1 MSGSYGWAVPNYDYL
16 PTQYFLNAAPDWPKS
31 AYSVF
36 GDKAMTHSGPRPL
49 YPGRRAMVL
58 FPDRPSL
65 LLPGTYDPASGY
77 GMRRRGRGY
86 GMRRRGR
93 GYGATDGAGST
104 FTRLTPWL
112 IGAGVMYFG
121 FRGMEK
127 GPPVRDNPAPLL
139 IPVAVGLGL
148 LGAFTGGQFLFGGD
162 ALFGLTVGGAV
173 GAGYGAVKDQGMIKY
188 GLAGSALG
196 WAFAKILE
204 RMTPED

>member
-1 MSGSYGWAVPNYDYL
+1 
-16 PTQYFLNAAPDWPKS
+16 
-31 AYSVF
+31 
-36 GDKAMTHSGPRPL
+36 
-49 YPGRRAMVL
+49 MVL
-58 FPDRPSL
+58 FQGRPSL
-65 LLPGTYDPASGY
+65 LLPGTYDPTSGY
-77 GMRRRGRGY
+77 GRGRRARGMRRRARLRADSGPIW
-86 GMRRRGR
+86 

-104 FTRLTPWL
+104 FARLTPWL

-121 FRGMEK
+121 FRDMEK

-139 IPVAVGLGL
+139 IPAAVGLGL